1 MRFFW
6 EKLRQQR
13 DKAGGFQNLLM
24 HTAVALTLTSTV
36 SYALGLLRDKIFA
49 YQFGASSELDIYN
62 AAFVIPDLFLALLV
76 TGALSAAFVP
86 IFSRLAHHDKEKSIL
101 YTNQILTFCL
111 GLLAIFAV
119 IFALIL
125 PQLVDFL
132 VPGFDPAQKLEYIR
146 VTRLMLI
153 SPFIFTVSNTFGNIL
168 VTTKD
173 FLWYGLSPI
182 LYNLGIIVGIF
193 SFAPQF
199 GVTGLVMG
207 TILGA
212 LLHLCMRL
220 PSVLRYGYRPR
231 VILAFDH
238 ELRKTLLRMAPNMI
252 QIGVWQ
258 LSLWWF
264 VRLASQL
271 EEGSVT
277 IYSFARNF
285 QSLPVSLIGIATA
298 LAAFGELSRI
308 AARED
313 YESFKKVVKEKALII
328 ASYTTLAAIA
338 LAVVS
343 RPLVTVLLGG
353 GKFDAA
359 AVAAT
364 ASLLAVYVIAVP
376 FESMVHLLARS
387 HYALHNT
394 LRPALIQIS
403 TIALA
408 MGISGYL
415 LEDIGLYAIPVGF
428 ATGLVLQSV
437 LLTGSLA
444 QVVGKGENVLTGMAQ
459 KAKEDYQAGK
469 TKRLKSLENLM
480 KR

>member
-1 MRFFW
+1 MNFLW
-6 EKLRQQR
+6 EKLRRER
-13 DKAGGFQNLLM
+13 DSAGGFRNLLM
-24 HTAVALTLTSTV
+24 RTAVALTLTSTV

-86 IFSRLAHHDKEKSIL
+86 IFSSLAHQDKGKSIL

-111 GLLAIFAV
+111 ILLMVFAGV
-119 IFALIL
+119 FALVL

-132 VPGFDPAQKLEYIR
+132 VPGFDPVQKLEYIR

-153 SPFIFTVSNTFGNIL
+153 SPFIFTISNTFGNIL

-182 LYNLGIIVGIF
+182 LYNLGIIIGIF
-193 SFAPQF
+193 FFAPQF
-199 GVTGLVMG
+199 GVAGLVLG

-212 LLHLCMRL
+212 LLHLLMRI
-220 PSVLRYGYRPR
+220 PSVVRYGYRPCL
-231 VILAFDH
+231 ILKFDQ
-238 ELRKTLLRMAPNMI
+238 ELRRTLLRMAPNMV

-313 YESFKKVVKEKALII
+313 YGGFKKIVKEKSLII
-328 ASYTTLAAIA
+328 IGYTTLAAIA

-343 RPLVTVLLGG
+343 RPLVTILLGG

-364 ASLLAVYVIAVP
+364 ASLLTVYVIAVP
-376 FESMVHLLARS
+376 FESMVHLLARA

-403 TIALA
+403 TIGLA
-408 MGISGYL
+408 MVLSGYFL
-415 LEDIGLYAIPVGF
+415 DEIGLYAIPLGF
-428 ATGLVLQSV
+428 ASGLVLQSA

-444 QVVGKGENVLTGMAQ
+444 QVLRNSCP
-459 KAKEDYQAGK
+459 AK
-469 TKRLKSLENLM
+469 S
-480 KR
+480 

>member
-1 MRFFW
+1 
-6 EKLRQQR
+6 
-13 DKAGGFQNLLM
+13 M

-86 IFSRLAHHDKEKSIL
+86 IFSRLAHHDKQRSIL

-111 GLLAIFAV
+111 MLLMVFAGV
-119 IFALIL
+119 FALIL

-182 LYNLGIIVGIF
+182 LYNLGIIIGIF
-193 SFAPQF
+193 FFAPHY
-199 GVTGLVMG
+199 GVIGLVMG

-212 LLHLCMRL
+212 LFHLAIRL
-220 PSVLRYGYRPR
+220 PSIVRYGYRPR
-231 VILAFDH
+231 LILTFDA
-238 ELRKTLLRMAPNMI
+238 ELRKTLLRMAPNMV

-271 EEGSVT
+271 GDGSVT

-313 YESFKKVVKEKALII
+313 FEGFKKVVKEKSLII
-328 ASYTTLAAIA
+328 VGYTTLAAIA
-338 LAVVS
+338 LAIVS
-343 RPLVTVLLGG
+343 RPLVAILLGG

-364 ASLLAVYVIAVP
+364 AALLTVYTLAIP
-376 FESMVHLLARS
+376 FESMVHLLARA

-408 MGISGYL
+408 MGLSWYFL
-415 LEDIGLYAIPVGF
+415 DEIGLYAIPVGF
-428 ATGLVLQSV
+428 ASGLVLQSA
-437 LLTGSLA
+437 LLTGSLV
-444 QVVGKGENVLTGMAQ
+444 QVV
-459 KAKEDYQAGK
+459 
-469 TKRLKSLENLM
+469 RKS
-480 KR
+480 

>member
-1 MRFFW
+1 MHFFW
-6 EKLRQQR
+6 EKLKRER
-13 DKAGGFQNLLM
+13 DKAGSFQNLFM

-36 SYALGLLRDKIFA
+36 SYALGLLRDKVFA
-49 YQFGASSELDIYN
+49 YRFGASSELDIYN

-86 IFSRLAHHDKEKSIL
+86 IFSRLAHQDKEKSIL

-111 GLLAIFAV
+111 MLLVVFAG

-168 VTTKD
+168 ITTKD

-193 SFAPQF
+193 FFAPHY

-212 LLHLCMRL
+212 LLHLTMRL
-220 PSVLRYGYRPR
+220 PSIFRYGYRPR
-231 VILAFDH
+231 PTLVFDQ
-238 ELRKTLLRMAPNMI
+238 ELRKTFLRMAPNMV

-313 YESFKKVVKEKALII
+313 FEGFKKIVREKSLTILG
-328 ASYTTLAAIA
+328 YTTLAAVA

-343 RPLVTVLLGG
+343 RPLVTILLGG
-353 GKFDAA
+353 GKFDAV
-359 AVAAT
+359 AVTAT
-364 ASLLAVYVIAVP
+364 ASLLLVYTLAIP

-394 LRPALIQIS
+394 LRPAFIQIS

-408 MGISGYL
+408 MGLSWYFL
-415 LEDIGLYAIPVGF
+415 DKIGLYAIPVGF
-428 ATGLVLQSV
+428 ASGLVLQSA
-437 LLTGSLA
+437 LLTGSLV
-444 QVVGKGENVLTGMAQ
+444 QILKKVV
-459 KAKEDYQAGK
+459 
-469 TKRLKSLENLM
+469 
-480 KR
+480 